1 MEYGQKKIKE
11 LFLHKHYKLF
21 VSVLSIINYA
31 YNISNNMHYYLL
43 NLDIYSSLTTFYQ
56 VKMVHFH
63 GCYQS
68 CQIQFVQYYIV
79 HHILK

>member
-1 MEYGQKKIKE
+1 MEYGQKKIEE

-56 VKMVHFH
+56 VKMVHFMAVIRVVRFNLFNITLFII
-63 GCYQS
+63 Y
-68 CQIQFVQYYIV
+68 
-79 HHILK
+79 